1 MIFILFFI
9 IIFAE
14 KSQIMKKIVFLFLI
28 CMPICQVVS
37 AQTLKKQN
45 QMLKD
50 SISIMHKVIDEKSSV
65 NSALSKDNST
75 LKNQNVLLKASKDSL
90 IKEQKTLL
98 GKYKNLSEENDLL
111 KDSLFIYRGQN
122 KTLNL
127 QVDSLNTKI
136 ENLTEEMNTKLDYM
150 AKQEKIWGRKKYFNI
165 SYGMP
170 SLTRGNGL
178 EKLNSDFA
186 VAINRGN
193 TYYLHKKPLFGML
206 KFGLDWTVFDIAAA
220 KYTVEES
227 DFEDGGDIY
236 KAEIGMQFGPSITI
250 NPVDFLKIN
259 VYFRYDPTFSV
270 AYNQDS
276 DFLMNYGSYFNTGL
290 AASYKVI
297 SLGAEYRW
305 GTTSYKID
313 EENQDW
319 KVSGAYLYVSF
330 RF

>member
-50 SISIMHKVIDEKSSV
+50 SIGIMHKVIDEKSSV

-186 VAINRGN
+186 E
-193 TYYLHKKPLFGML
+193 T
-206 KFGLDWTVFDIAAA
+206 
-220 KYTVEES
+220 
-227 DFEDGGDIY
+227 
-236 KAEIGMQFGPSITI
+236 Q
-250 NPVDFLKIN
+250 
-259 VYFRYDPTFSV
+259 
-270 AYNQDS
+270 
-276 DFLMNYGSYFNTGL
+276 
-290 AASYKVI
+290 
-297 SLGAEYRW
+297 
-305 GTTSYKID
+305 
-313 EENQDW
+313 
-319 KVSGAYLYVSF
+319 
-330 RF
+330 

>member
-1 MIFILFFI
+1 MISILFFI

-50 SISIMHKVIDEKSSV
+50 SIGIMHKVIDEKSSV

-150 AKQEKIWGRKKYFNI
+150 AKQLRFN
-165 SYGMP
+165 
-170 SLTRGNGL
+170 
-178 EKLNSDFA
+178 
-186 VAINRGN
+186 
-193 TYYLHKKPLFGML
+193 
-206 KFGLDWTVFDIAAA
+206 
-220 KYTVEES
+220 
-227 DFEDGGDIY
+227 
-236 KAEIGMQFGPSITI
+236 
-250 NPVDFLKIN
+250 
-259 VYFRYDPTFSV
+259 
-270 AYNQDS
+270 
-276 DFLMNYGSYFNTGL
+276 
-290 AASYKVI
+290 
-297 SLGAEYRW
+297 
-305 GTTSYKID
+305 
-313 EENQDW
+313 
-319 KVSGAYLYVSF
+319 
-330 RF
+330 

>member
-50 SISIMHKVIDEKSSV
+50 SIGIMHKVIDEKSSV

-220 KYTVEES
+220 K
-227 DFEDGGDIY
+227 
-236 KAEIGMQFGPSITI
+236 
-250 NPVDFLKIN
+250 
-259 VYFRYDPTFSV
+259 
-270 AYNQDS
+270 
-276 DFLMNYGSYFNTGL
+276 
-290 AASYKVI
+290 
-297 SLGAEYRW
+297 
-305 GTTSYKID
+305 
-313 EENQDW
+313 
-319 KVSGAYLYVSF
+319 
-330 RF
+330 